1 MFISIG
7 KCSRTYLYILG
18 SPLFKFFSLLLLGDT
33 KNPFN
38 KGKED
43 GRGIGL
49 FSFCP
54 ELKNFNF
61 MQSILMYFGYIVFG
75 IIFLYFKKVKISSN
89 NDLKKV
95 EKKEKNELYIYNK
108 PTGNKLKFIWK
119 QLLLVGVLFPLHIE
133 IKKVLYILGFQF
145 FNFWTLEIIFIQH
158 FMRKY
163 FIVNFY
169 IHHKFA
175 IIFNSSICSTI
186 LLTCSFLPT
195 SLSSNNAG
203 NSYQNINKKLGSYF
217 YCILFI
223 LFFIILSYI
232 YSFTRVY
239 SKVFMQFKFISP
251 FKIIIIYGIFGFI
264 FCLIAFGI
272 SSCIP
277 YQDNIKDYICN
288 MNRIFKEE
296 NNYKFWVEI
305 FCVYPLFSFISF
317 MEIYFEILTICYLN
331 PFYILMTNTIY
342 YGITEAI
349 YFLINLD
356 PIYDNKILHF
366 ILTELAEIFCLLG
379 LMIYLEILILNFC
392 GLNEKV
398 LVLIMKKGEEE
409 FRKLSFIGTRSII
422 NDDDDDEDDESNEVD
437 NNINN
442 NEDKINNKDNKD
454 EVEAKTEIEK
464 QYRNI

>member
-1 MFISIG
+1 
-7 KCSRTYLYILG
+7 
-18 SPLFKFFSLLLLGDT
+18 
-33 KNPFN
+33 
-38 KGKED
+38 
-43 GRGIGL
+43 
-49 FSFCP
+49 
-54 ELKNFNF
+54 
-61 MQSILMYFGYIVFG
+61 
-75 IIFLYFKKVKISSN
+75 
-89 NDLKKV
+89 
-95 EKKEKNELYIYNK
+95 
-108 PTGNKLKFIWK
+108 
-119 QLLLVGVLFPLHIE
+119 
-133 IKKVLYILGFQF
+133 
-145 FNFWTLEIIFIQH
+145 
-158 FMRKY
+158 
-163 FIVNFY
+163 
-169 IHHKFA
+169 
-175 IIFNSSICSTI
+175 
-186 LLTCSFLPT
+186 
-195 SLSSNNAG
+195 
-203 NSYQNINKKLGSYF
+203 
-217 YCILFI
+217 
-223 LFFIILSYI
+223 
-232 YSFTRVY
+232 
-239 SKVFMQFKFISP
+239 
-251 FKIIIIYGIFGFI
+251 
-264 FCLIAFGI
+264 
-272 SSCIP
+272 
-277 YQDNIKDYICN
+277 

-442 NEDKINNKDNKD
+442 NEDKINNKDNKN
-454 EVEAKTEIEK
+454 EVETKTEIEK

>member
-1 MFISIG
+1 
-7 KCSRTYLYILG
+7 
-18 SPLFKFFSLLLLGDT
+18 
-33 KNPFN
+33 
-38 KGKED
+38 
-43 GRGIGL
+43 
-49 FSFCP
+49 
-54 ELKNFNF
+54 
-61 MQSILMYFGYIVFG
+61 
-75 IIFLYFKKVKISSN
+75 
-89 NDLKKV
+89 
-95 EKKEKNELYIYNK
+95 
-108 PTGNKLKFIWK
+108 
-119 QLLLVGVLFPLHIE
+119 
-133 IKKVLYILGFQF
+133 
-145 FNFWTLEIIFIQH
+145 
-158 FMRKY
+158 
-163 FIVNFY
+163 
-169 IHHKFA
+169 
-175 IIFNSSICSTI
+175 
-186 LLTCSFLPT
+186 
-195 SLSSNNAG
+195 
-203 NSYQNINKKLGSYF
+203 
-217 YCILFI
+217 
-223 LFFIILSYI
+223 
-232 YSFTRVY
+232 
-239 SKVFMQFKFISP
+239 MQFKFISP

-422 NDDDDDEDDESNEVD
+422 NDDDDEDD
-437 NNINN
+437 
-442 NEDKINNKDNKD
+442 
-454 EVEAKTEIEK
+454 
-464 QYRNI
+464 